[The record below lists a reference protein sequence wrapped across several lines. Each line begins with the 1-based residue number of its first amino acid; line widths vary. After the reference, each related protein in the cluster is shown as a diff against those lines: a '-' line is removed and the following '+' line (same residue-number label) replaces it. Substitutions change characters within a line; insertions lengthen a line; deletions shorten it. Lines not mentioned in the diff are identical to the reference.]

1 VPLRIACRAK
11 TIVKI
16 MPIGV
21 SDKLWKLLWDYDPN
35 GLVVVDRNMR
45 IRLVNPAFC
54 EMLKMTDADLVD
66 RDLGTVLG
74 DIDDVKTAWREN
86 KVMKCP
92 EREYPRYH
100 LYARRVI
107 FPIGDEG
114 MTACIMVDLT
124 HEWQQ
129 RNEMM
134 RIQRE
139 TLEQVNE
146 VVNKHMHVAQ
156 EVAGLLGEATAE
168 TKVSLLKVRAL
179 LEQEVL
185 QK

>member
-1 VPLRIACRAK
+1 
-11 TIVKI
+11 
-16 MPIGV
+16 MPIPA

-35 GLVVVDRNMR
+35 GLVVVDRNLR
-45 IRLVNPAFC
+45 IRLANPAFC
-54 EMLKMTDADLVD
+54 EMLKTTDAELLD
-66 RDLGTVLG
+66 RNLEAVLG
-74 DIDDVKTAWREN
+74 DVEDVKTAWREN

-92 EREYPRYH
+92 EREYPQYH

-107 FPIGDEG
+107 FPIKDEG
-114 MTACIMVDLT
+114 LMACIMVDLT
-124 HEWQQ
+124 PEWQQ
-129 RNEMM
+129 QNEMM

-168 TKVSLLKVRAL
+168 TKVSLLKVRAM
-179 LEQEVL
+179 LEQEAL
-185 QK
+185 KG